1 MNHRQ
6 DFLTMLAIELN
17 LQKNKRKRINS
28 YANRKLRNE
37 ARNVE
42 RQEVNVKWD

>member
-1 MNHRQ
+1 
-6 DFLTMLAIELN
+6 MLAIELN
-17 LQKNKRKRINS
+17 LTKEKNKRKRINS